1 MAGGLKPTVP
11 PSKEHPAS
19 ALTAFTSFRREKR
32 ELGIGPPEQG
42 RMDTGL
48 VLRGQYIAARPRHY
62 PGVKAMGAKENSLLL
77 LFEHL
82 LNLADFLLDFAVGLQ
97 VSVVRDL
104 SHFLFN
110 LAFQFMNLAFDLIVR
125 ARFHLF
131 TPHNK
136 LSMWKSSVQIKAE
149 TRSLW
154 IGLASAPN
162 P

>member
-1 MAGGLKPTVP
+1 
-11 PSKEHPAS
+11 
-19 ALTAFTSFRREKR
+19 
-32 ELGIGPPEQG
+32 
-42 RMDTGL
+42 MDTGP
-48 VLRGQYIAARPRHY
+48 VLRGQYIAARPRHR
-62 PGVKAMGAKENSLLL
+62 PGAKEMGAKQNSLLL

-82 LNLADFLLDFAVGLQ
+82 LNLADFLLDFAGEFFVLAVGLQ